1 MCSSSVLE
9 YKVNMP
15 KVQSLKN
22 NLFCMQF
29 NLFFKIV
36 LAMSKNFIPESR
48 YKFDEC
54 ILNVNQSL
62 SEGIVLTFI
71 SNS

>member
-1 MCSSSVLE
+1 
-9 YKVNMP
+9 
-15 KVQSLKN
+15 
-22 NLFCMQF
+22 MQF